1 MQLESRA
8 ETDAVGVVVVHSGA
22 AHVAVAEGS
31 APRVA
36 SIALRRRPT
45 PGGKSFVFIITL
57 RNS

>member
-8 ETDAVGVVVVHSGA
+8 ETDVAAVAYSVA
-22 AHVAVAEGS
+22 AHAAAVEAS
-31 APRVA
+31 VPRVA

-45 PGGKSFVFIITL
+45 PVGKSFVFIITL